1 MIKMECEEII
11 RELENLSDL
20 DFAENMKNF
29 GISYVKSYGLR
40 LPQIRKIAKQ
50 CGKNHELALKL
61 WNHGYHE
68 TYLLATLVEES
79 EKVDSIQLN
88 EWVNA
93 FYSWDLVDQAC
104 INLLRFIP
112 EAIDNIFIWCNCDNE
127 FVKRTAFSLIAVLA
141 VHNKDSDFDKYFEI
155 IKEGSKD
162 NRNFVKKSVNW
173 ALRQIGKSNE
183 ENNKKALDLAYEI
196 LEIDNK
202 ASKWVARGAIKELES
217 EKVQEKFFS
226 KKS

>member
-1 MIKMECEEII
+1 MIKMEFNQII
-11 RELENLSDL
+11 HEFEDLSDV
-20 DFAENMKNF
+20 DYAKNMKKF

-40 LPQIRKIAKQ
+40 LPQIRKTAKQ
-50 CGKNHELALKL
+50 CGKNHDLALRL

-68 TYLLATLVEES
+68 TYLLATLVEEPDM
-79 EKVDSIQLN
+79 VDSIQLN
-88 EWVNA
+88 EWVNT

-112 EAIDNIFIWCNCDNE
+112 EAIDKIFIWAESDKE

-141 VHNKDSDFDKYFEI
+141 VHNKNHDFDQYFEI
-155 IKEGSKD
+155 IKQGSKD

-173 ALRQIGKSNE
+173 ALRQIGKTNI

-196 LEIDNK
+196 LELDDK
-202 ASKWVARGAIKELES
+202 SSKWVARGAIRELES
-217 EKVQEKFFS
+217 EKVQAKFQ
-226 KKS
+226 KS

>member
-1 MIKMECEEII
+1 MEFNQIILEFEE
-11 RELENLSDL
+11 LSDV
-20 DFAENMKNF
+20 DFAQNMKKF
-29 GISYVKSYGLR
+29 GIKYVKSYGIR

-50 CGKNHELALKL
+50 CGRNHELALKL

-68 TYLLATLVEES
+68 TYLLATLVEEPQ
-79 EKVDSIQLN
+79 KVDSHQLG
-88 EWVNA
+88 EWVNT

-112 EAIDNIFIWCNCDNE
+112 KAVDRIFIWCNSDEE

-141 VHNKDSDFDKYFEI
+141 VHEKDSDFEKYFEI

-173 ALRQIGKSNE
+173 TIRQIGKSNAQ
-183 ENNKKALDLAYEI
+183 NNRNALDLAYEI
-196 LEIDNK
+196 LEMDNR
-202 ASKWVARGAIKELES
+202 ASKWVAHGAIKELES
-217 EKVQEKFFS
+217 DNVQKKFAS
-226 KKS
+226 KN

>member
-1 MIKMECEEII
+1 MEFNQII
-11 RELENLSDL
+11 HEFEDLSDV
-20 DFAENMKNF
+20 DYAKNMKKF

-40 LPQIRKIAKQ
+40 LPQIRKTAKQ
-50 CGKNHELALKL
+50 CGKNHDLALRL

-68 TYLLATLVEES
+68 TYLLATLVEEPD
-79 EKVDSIQLN
+79 KVDSIQLN
-88 EWVNA
+88 EWVNT

-112 EAIDNIFIWCNCDNE
+112 EAIDKIFIWAESDKE

-141 VHNKDSDFDKYFEI
+141 VHNKNHDFDQYFEI
-155 IKEGSKD
+155 IKQGSKD

-173 ALRQIGKSNE
+173 ALRQIGKTNI

-196 LEIDNK
+196 LELDDK
-202 ASKWVARGAIKELES
+202 SSKWVARGAIRELES
-217 EKVQEKFFS
+217 EKVQAKFQ
-226 KKS
+226 KS

>member
-1 MIKMECEEII
+1 MIKMEFNQII
-11 RELENLSDL
+11 HEFEDLSNL

-29 GISYVKSYGLR
+29 GITYVKSYGLR

-50 CGKNHELALKL
+50 CGKNHDLALEL
-61 WNHGYHE
+61 WNYGYHE
-68 TYLLATLVEES
+68 TYLLATIVEDPD
-79 EKVDSIQLN
+79 KVDSIQLN
-88 EWVNA
+88 DWVNT

-112 EAIDNIFIWCNCDNE
+112 EAVDSIFVWCESDGE

-141 VHNKDSDFDKYFEI
+141 VHNKDSSFDKYFDI

-173 ALRQIGKSNE
+173 ALRQIGKSNK
-183 ENNKKALDLAYEI
+183 ENNKKALDIAYEL
-196 LEIDNK
+196 LEIDNA

-217 EKVQEKFFS
+217 EKVQS
-226 KKS
+226 KLQKS

>member
-1 MIKMECEEII
+1 MIKMEFNQIIHEFEE
-11 RELENLSDL
+11 LSDV
-20 DFAENMKNF
+20 DFAENMKRF

-61 WNHGYHE
+61 WDWGYHE
-68 TYLLATLVEES
+68 TYLLATLVEEPQ
-79 EKVDSIQLN
+79 KVDSCQLN

-112 EAIDNIFIWCNCDNE
+112 EAVDDIFIWCNSDEE

-141 VHNKDSDFDKYFEI
+141 VHNRDSDFDKYFEI
-155 IKEGSKD
+155 IKEGSTD

-173 ALRQIGKSNE
+173 ALRQIGKSNAD
-183 ENNKKALDLAYEI
+183 NNKKALKLAYEI

-202 ASKWVARGAIKELES
+202 ASKWVARSAIRELES
-217 EKVQEKFFS
+217 EKVQ
-226 KKS
+226 KKLNK

>member
-1 MIKMECEEII
+1 MEFNQII
-11 RELENLSDL
+11 HEFEDLSDV
-20 DFAENMKNF
+20 DYAKNMKKF

-40 LPQIRKIAKQ
+40 LPQIRKTAKQ
-50 CGKNHELALKL
+50 CGKNHDLALRL

-68 TYLLATLVEES
+68 TYLLATLVEEPDM
-79 EKVDSIQLN
+79 VDSIQLN
-88 EWVNA
+88 EWVNT

-112 EAIDNIFIWCNCDNE
+112 EAIDKIFIWAESDKE

-141 VHNKDSDFDKYFEI
+141 VHNKNYDFDRYFEI
-155 IKEGSKD
+155 IKQGSKD

-173 ALRQIGKSNE
+173 ALRQIGKTNI

-196 LEIDNK
+196 LELDDK
-202 ASKWVARGAIKELES
+202 SSKWVARGAIRELES
-217 EKVQEKFFS
+217 EKVQAKFQ
-226 KKS
+226 KS

>member
-1 MIKMECEEII
+1 MINMEFNQIIHEFEE
-11 RELENLSDL
+11 LSDV
-20 DFAENMKNF
+20 DFAENMKRF

-61 WNHGYHE
+61 WDWGYHE
-68 TYLLATLVEES
+68 TYLLATLVEEPQ
-79 EKVDSIQLN
+79 KVDSCQLN

-112 EAIDNIFIWCNCDNE
+112 EAVDDIFIWCNSDEE

-141 VHNKDSDFDKYFEI
+141 VHNRDSDFDKYFEI
-155 IKEGSKD
+155 IKEGSTD

-173 ALRQIGKSNE
+173 ALRQIGKSNAD
-183 ENNKKALDLAYEI
+183 NNKKALKLAYEI

-202 ASKWVARGAIKELES
+202 SSKWVALSAIRELES
-217 EKVQEKFFS
+217 EKVQ
-226 KKS
+226 KKIS

>member
-1 MIKMECEEII
+1 MEISEII
-11 RELENLSDL
+11 QEFEELSDV
-20 DFAENMKNF
+20 DHAQNMKKF
-29 GISYVKSYGLR
+29 GIRYVKSYGLR

-50 CGKNHELALKL
+50 CGKDHDLALKL
-61 WNHGYHE
+61 WDYGYHE
-68 TYLLATLVEES
+68 TYLLATMVEES
-79 EKVDSIQLN
+79 EKVDSIQLDD
-88 EWVNA
+88 WVNA

-112 EAIDNIFIWCNCDNE
+112 QAIDNIFIWCDSDEE

-173 ALRQIGKSNE
+173 ALRQIGKSNL
-183 ENNKKALDLAYEI
+183 ENNKKALNLAYEI
-196 LEIDNK
+196 LELDNK
-202 ASKWVARGAIKELES
+202 ASKWVAKGAIRELES
-217 EKVQEKFFS
+217 EKVQNKL
-226 KKS
+226 KP

>member
-1 MIKMECEEII
+1 MEFNQIIHEFEE
-11 RELENLSDL
+11 LSDV
-20 DFAENMKNF
+20 DFAENMKRF

-61 WNHGYHE
+61 WDWGYHE
-68 TYLLATLVEES
+68 TYLLATLVEEPQ
-79 EKVDSIQLN
+79 KVDSHQLN

-112 EAIDNIFIWCNCDNE
+112 EAVDDIFIWCNSDEE

-141 VHNKDSDFDKYFEI
+141 VHNRDSDFDKYFEI
-155 IKEGSKD
+155 IKEGSTD

-173 ALRQIGKSNE
+173 ALRQIGKSNAD
-183 ENNKKALDLAYEI
+183 NNKKALELAYEI

-202 ASKWVARGAIKELES
+202 ASKWVARSAIRELES
-217 EKVQEKFFS
+217 EKVQ
-226 KKS
+226 KKLN

>member
-1 MIKMECEEII
+1 MEFNQIIHEFEE
-11 RELENLSDL
+11 LSDV
-20 DFAENMKNF
+20 DFAQNMKKF
-29 GISYVKSYGLR
+29 GINYVKSYGLR

-61 WNHGYHE
+61 WNYGYHE
-68 TYLLATLVEES
+68 TYLLATLVEEP

-88 EWVNA
+88 EWVNS

-112 EAIDNIFIWCNCDNE
+112 EAIDNIFTWANSDGE

-141 VHNKDSDFDKYFEI
+141 VHNKDANFDEYFEI

-173 ALRQIGKSNE
+173 ALRQIGKSSA
-183 ENNKKALDLAYEI
+183 ENNRKALKLSYEI

-217 EKVQEKFFS
+217 EKVQNKFS
-226 KKS
+226 KK

>member
-1 MIKMECEEII
+1 MINMEFNQIIHEFEE
-11 RELENLSDL
+11 LSDV
-20 DFAENMKNF
+20 DFAENMKRF

-61 WNHGYHE
+61 WDWGYHE
-68 TYLLATLVEES
+68 TYLLATLVEEPQ
-79 EKVDSIQLN
+79 KVDSCQLN

-112 EAIDNIFIWCNCDNE
+112 EAVDDIFIWCNSDEE

-141 VHNKDSDFDKYFEI
+141 VHNRDSDFDKYFEI
-155 IKEGSKD
+155 IKEGSTD

-173 ALRQIGKSNE
+173 ALRQIGKSNAD
-183 ENNKKALDLAYEI
+183 NNKKALKLAYEI

-202 ASKWVARGAIKELES
+202 SSKWVARSAIRELES
-217 EKVQEKFFS
+217 EKVQ
-226 KKS
+226 KKLIK

>member
-1 MIKMECEEII
+1 MEFNQII
-11 RELENLSDL
+11 HEFEDLSDV
-20 DFAENMKNF
+20 DYAKNMKKF

-40 LPQIRKIAKQ
+40 LPQIRKTAKQ
-50 CGKNHELALKL
+50 CGKNHDLALRL

-68 TYLLATLVEES
+68 TYLLATLVEEPDM
-79 EKVDSIQLN
+79 VDSIQLN
-88 EWVNA
+88 EWVNT

-112 EAIDNIFIWCNCDNE
+112 EAIDKIFIWAESDKE

-141 VHNKDSDFDKYFEI
+141 VHNKNYDFDQYFEI
-155 IKEGSKD
+155 IKQGSKD

-173 ALRQIGKSNE
+173 ALRQIGKTNI

-196 LEIDNK
+196 LELDDK
-202 ASKWVARGAIKELES
+202 SSKWVARGAIRELES
-217 EKVQEKFFS
+217 EKVQAKFQ
-226 KKS
+226 KS

>member
-1 MIKMECEEII
+1 MEFDQIIQEFEE
-11 RELENLSDL
+11 LSDV
-20 DFAENMKNF
+20 DFAKNMKNF
-29 GISYVKSYGLR
+29 GIRYVKSYGLR
-40 LPQIRKIAKQ
+40 LPQIRKIARE

-61 WNHGYHE
+61 WDYGYHE
-68 TYLLATLVEES
+68 TYLLATLVEEP
-79 EKVDSIQLN
+79 EKVDSNQLDD
-88 EWVNA
+88 WVNT

-112 EAIDNIFIWCNCDNE
+112 EAIDDIFIWCKSEEE

-141 VHNKDSDFDKYFEI
+141 VHNKGSDFDRYFDI

-183 ENNKKALDLAYEI
+183 ENNRKALKLAYEI

-202 ASKWVARGAIKELES
+202 ASKWVARSAIRELES
-217 EKVQEKFFS
+217 EKVQNKF
-226 KKS
+226 K

>member
-1 MIKMECEEII
+1 MEFNQII
-11 RELENLSDL
+11 HEFEDLSDV
-20 DFAENMKNF
+20 DYAKNMKKF

-40 LPQIRKIAKQ
+40 LPQIRKTAKQ
-50 CGKNHELALKL
+50 CGKNHDLALRL

-68 TYLLATLVEES
+68 TYLLATLVEEPD
-79 EKVDSIQLN
+79 KVDSIQLN
-88 EWVNA
+88 EWVNT

-112 EAIDNIFIWCNCDNE
+112 EAIDKIFIWAESDKE

-141 VHNKDSDFDKYFEI
+141 VHNKNYDFDQYFEI
-155 IKEGSKD
+155 IKQGSKD

-173 ALRQIGKSNE
+173 ALRQIGKTNI

-196 LEIDNK
+196 LELDDK
-202 ASKWVARGAIKELES
+202 SSKWVARGAIRELES
-217 EKVQEKFFS
+217 EKVQAKFQ
-226 KKS
+226 KS

>member
-1 MIKMECEEII
+1 MINMEFNQIIHEFEE
-11 RELENLSDL
+11 LSDV
-20 DFAENMKNF
+20 DFAENMKRF

-40 LPQIRKIAKQ
+40 LPQIRKIAKH

-61 WNHGYHE
+61 WDWGYHE
-68 TYLLATLVEES
+68 TYLLATLVEEPQ
-79 EKVDSIQLN
+79 KVDSCQLN

-112 EAIDNIFIWCNCDNE
+112 EAVDDIFIWCNSDEE

-141 VHNKDSDFDKYFEI
+141 VHNRDSDFDKYFEI
-155 IKEGSKD
+155 IKEGSTD

-173 ALRQIGKSNE
+173 ALRQIGKSNAD
-183 ENNKKALDLAYEI
+183 NNKKALKLAYEI

-202 ASKWVARGAIKELES
+202 ASKWVARSAIRELES
-217 EKVQEKFFS
+217 EKVQ
-226 KKS
+226 KKLIK

>member
-1 MIKMECEEII
+1 MIKMEFNQIIHEFEE
-11 RELENLSDL
+11 LSDV
-20 DFAENMKNF
+20 DFAENMKRF
-29 GISYVKSYGLR
+29 GISHVKSYGLR

-61 WNHGYHE
+61 WDWGYHE
-68 TYLLATLVEES
+68 TYLLATLVEEPQ
-79 EKVDSIQLN
+79 KVDSHQLN

-112 EAIDNIFIWCNCDNE
+112 EAVDDIFIWCNSDEE

-141 VHNKDSDFDKYFEI
+141 VHNRNSDFDKYFEI
-155 IKEGSKD
+155 IKEGSTD

-173 ALRQIGKSNE
+173 ALRQIGKSNAD
-183 ENNKKALDLAYEI
+183 NNKKALKLAYEI

-202 ASKWVARGAIKELES
+202 SSKWVARSTIRELES
-217 EKVQEKFFS
+217 EKVQ
-226 KKS
+226 KKLNK

>member
-1 MIKMECEEII
+1 MEFNQIIQEFEE
-11 RELENLSDL
+11 LSDV
-20 DFAENMKNF
+20 DFAQNMKKF
-29 GISYVKSYGLR
+29 GINYVKSYGLR

-61 WNHGYHE
+61 WNYGYHE
-68 TYLLATLVEES
+68 TYLLATLVEEP

-88 EWVNA
+88 EWVNS

-112 EAIDNIFIWCNCDNE
+112 EAIDNIFTWANSDGE

-141 VHNKDSDFDKYFEI
+141 VHNKDANFDEYFEI

-173 ALRQIGKSNE
+173 ALRQIGKSSA
-183 ENNKKALDLAYEI
+183 ENNRKALKLSYEI

-217 EKVQEKFFS
+217 EKVQNKFS
-226 KKS
+226 KK

>member
-1 MIKMECEEII
+1 MIKMEFNQII
-11 RELENLSDL
+11 HEFEDLSDV
-20 DFAENMKNF
+20 DYAKNMKKF

-40 LPQIRKIAKQ
+40 LPQIRKTAKQ
-50 CGKNHELALKL
+50 CGKNHDLALRL

-68 TYLLATLVEES
+68 TYLLATLVEEPD
-79 EKVDSIQLN
+79 KVDSIQLN
-88 EWVNA
+88 EWVNT

-112 EAIDNIFIWCNCDNE
+112 EAIDNIFIWAESDKE

-141 VHNKDSDFDKYFEI
+141 VHNKNYDFDRYFEI
-155 IKEGSKD
+155 IKQGSKD

-173 ALRQIGKSNE
+173 ALRQIGKTNI

-196 LEIDNK
+196 LELDDK
-202 ASKWVARGAIKELES
+202 SSKWVARGAIRELES
-217 EKVQEKFFS
+217 EKVQAKFQ
-226 KKS
+226 KS